1 MKEAAISVTKKLGV
15 RFDDS
20 NIFRTKHDLSSG
32 RNSARNFLMS
42 KNISLPCLIFCVS
55 DQIAIGVTKELTEAK
70 IKIPEEMGIL
80 GFSDLDLCAL
90 VTPTISSVSQHIKK
104 LGEQAAELF
113 IKVMDGIYI
122 NEKNFFSEYTL
133 VERETT

>member
-1 MKEAAISVTKKLGV
+1 
-15 RFDDS
+15 
-20 NIFRTKHDLSSG
+20 
-32 RNSARNFLMS
+32 MS